1 MNERVLRR
9 ANVLKEQ
16 IENHEQLCD
25 VLKGFLRRYEHGYLR
40 IFSRNGK
47 LAASLRGSDPLL
59 NVETPVD
66 MEFVKMVTEYV
77 EKQLADFRAEFDAL

>member
-1 MNERVLRR
+1 MNERVLHR
-9 ANVLKEQ
+9 ATVLKGQ

-40 IFSRNGK
+40 FFTRNGK
-47 LAASLRGSDPLL
+47 LAASLRGGALSPE
-59 NVETPVD
+59 VEIPVD
-66 MEFVKMVTEYV
+66 MEFIKMVIEYA